1 MALLAGVLVW
11 LAFRGIDFSLL
22 VHEIRDANLF
32 WLGLSIVLSI
42 VAFFSRAYRWKLLI
56 DPLGHHTPL
65 SKAFYALMVGYLANL
80 AFPRLGEITRCGA
93 LSKSGRIPFDQLL
106 GTVILERALDV
117 VCLLTALV
125 ITALVEADRLGSF
138 VMEKIVHPIGIK
150 AAALLHSPLLWAA
163 ALVVVVLA
171 AWWFR
176 SRREEEGTHTLTGR
190 IRDLVRGVGRGL
202 QSIRTLEKPWAFL
215 FHTLL
220 IWTLYYYMA
229 YACFFALPATSELSW
244 RAALFVLVAGGIGM
258 SVPVQGGIGAYHLL
272 VSQGLVLYG
281 ILQQHAMAF
290 ATLVHT
296 SQVLLV
302 VVIGGSSLLLLFS
315 VKNKNHDHAGP
326 HPVENP

>member
-1 MALLAGVLVW
+1 
-11 LAFRGIDFSLL
+11 
-22 VHEIRDANLF
+22 
-32 WLGLSIVLSI
+32 
-42 VAFFSRAYRWKLLI
+42 
-56 DPLGHHTPL
+56 
-65 SKAFYALMVGYLANL
+65 MVGYLANL

-93 LSKSGRIPFDQLL
+93 LSKSARIPFDQLL

-117 VCLLTALV
+117 VCLFAALV

-138 VMEKIVHPIGIK
+138 VMEKIVGPIGVK
-150 AAALLHSPLLWAA
+150 AASLLHSPLLWAGV
-163 ALVVVVLA
+163 LVVVVLA

-176 SRREEEGTHTLTGR
+176 SRREEEGTHTLAGR
-190 IRDLVRGVGRGL
+190 FRDLVRGVIRGL
-202 QSIRTLEKPWAFL
+202 RSIRTLEKPWTFL

-229 YACFFALPATSELSW
+229 YACFFALPATSDLSW

-272 VSQGLVLYG
+272 VSQGLILYG

-302 VVIGGSSLLLLFS
+302 VVIGGASMLLLFS
-315 VKNKNHDHAGP
+315 VKNNSHENPGT